1 MKALFDEIE
10 AEQCVEEENSEL
22 GSTTDKLCRYA
33 PVIVTWVTPPPPPT
47 LGPMLGDL
55 TPLIGLWL
63 FYLAIDGHLTR
74 KRRIEIGKIK
84 QRCLPVQVLA
94 RRL

>member
-33 PVIVTWVTPPPPPT
+33 PVIVTY
-47 LGPMLGDL
+47 G
-55 TPLIGLWL
+55 
-63 FYLAIDGHLTR
+63 
-74 KRRIEIGKIK
+74 
-84 QRCLPVQVLA
+84 
-94 RRL
+94 